1 MLPNEILGGFST
13 GSDRL
18 AARLLVSF
26 FLFFLS
32 IKVRRSRKAA
42 LWIMRK
48 KNSSSSATILK
59 NNNLSNAFV
68 CLFLVVCSV
77 LEPTSSLPVPVWT
90 LL

>member
-26 FLFFLS
+26 FNFIHKSKKKQRGRTLDYE
-32 IKVRRSRKAA
+32 
-42 LWIMRK
+42 K